1 MIRFMGCEIGK
12 SSRQGDLRNFH
23 GGRGLRCLRGGGCS
37 PTQGF
42 KTGTVMTLMTV
53 MTNGDSYEN
62 LPLGFLMMDFFW
74 EKLRPTRFNGWP
86 LIKVRLHLVR
96 WC

>member
-1 MIRFMGCEIGK
+1 MTYET
-12 SSRQGDLRNFH
+12 STGDEAYDAYEVGVVL
-23 GGRGLRCLRGGGCS
+23 
-37 PTQGF
+37 PQGF

-62 LPLGFLMMDFFW
+62 LPLGFLMMDFLGK
-74 EKLRPTRFNGWP
+74 KLNPTRFNGWP
-86 LIKVRLHLVR
+86 LIKVGLHLAR